1 MVRIDLI
8 SEEMLTNMTSYEKIR
23 MILDGVKDGKI
34 IVLEKGLSPDEEA
47 KLIEATMV
55 EISSDFVGIEMESY
69 PSVDKRSIFSKL
81 FSKPKNPKRITIIG
95 SPNQIKNIEKDRGRI
110 SALISEI

>member
-1 MVRIDLI
+1 MVHIDLI
-8 SEEMLTNMTSYEKIR
+8 SEEMLSSMTSYEKIR
-23 MILDGVKDGKI
+23 MILDGVKNGRI
-34 IVLEKGLSPDEEA
+34 IVLEKGLSPVEET

-69 PSVDKRSIFSKL
+69 PSMDEKSIFSKL
-81 FSKPKNPKRITIIG
+81 FRRSKNPKKITIIG
-95 SPNQIKNIEKDRGRI
+95 SPNQIKNIEKNKGRI

>member
-1 MVRIDLI
+1 MVQIDII
-8 SEEMLTNMTSYEKIR
+8 SEEILTNLTSSEKIR

-34 IVLEKGLSPDEEA
+34 IVLEKGLSPDEET

-55 EISSDFVGIEMESY
+55 EISSDFTGIEMESY
-69 PSVDKRSIFSKL
+69 PSTTKRSILSKL
-81 FSKPKNPKRITIIG
+81 FGKSKSYKRLTIIG
-95 SPNQIKNIEKDRGRI
+95 SPNQIKNIENDRGRI

>member
-23 MILDGVKDGKI
+23 LILDGVKDGKI